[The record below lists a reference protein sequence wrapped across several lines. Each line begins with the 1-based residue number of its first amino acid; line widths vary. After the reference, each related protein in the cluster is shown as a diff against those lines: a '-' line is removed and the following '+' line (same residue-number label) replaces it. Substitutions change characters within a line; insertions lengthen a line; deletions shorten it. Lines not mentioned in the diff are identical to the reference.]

1 MFIGSERCISTTLR
15 RSKRR
20 LQARRDKRLGRIA
33 DFLRLMTRAFK
44 CSFSTTGKFELI
56 PLCSSRRAR
65 GRNGGRPLIQVVK
78 IVKSDEEG
86 SAMSATKAVF
96 VLIHGGWHNHSAWDR
111 VTQILKANG
120 FAALTLDLPGA
131 GVNAIAPT
139 SLGLRPFDPAAF
151 AAERSPIAGVTQEE
165 RTQAVVALV
174 KEAASRSDGKVIL
187 VGHSAGGMTISA
199 VAEQVP
205 NLLLAVVYLA
215 GFMVPNGMS
224 LLAMLQHETLSSAL
238 APGLFVGDPA
248 AIGATRINVGST
260 DEAYRA
266 RLKAA
271 FYGDVSESEFAHAA
285 SQLHCDESNAG
296 ALAPSAITPGRFGTV
311 PRHYI
316 RCTQDRAI
324 ALPGQ
329 DHIIATVDGA
339 IGGRT
344 TTHTLESSR
353 SPFLSQ
359 SAALSKILIDICA
372 QSLLE
377 QSAEAL

>member
-1 MFIGSERCISTTLR
+1 
-15 RSKRR
+15 
-20 LQARRDKRLGRIA
+20 
-33 DFLRLMTRAFK
+33 
-44 CSFSTTGKFELI
+44 
-56 PLCSSRRAR
+56 
-65 GRNGGRPLIQVVK
+65 
-78 IVKSDEEG
+78 
-86 SAMSATKAVF
+86 MSATKAVF

-111 VTQILKANG
+111 VTPILEAHG

-131 GVNAIAPT
+131 GVNAIAPR

-174 KEAASRSDGKVIL
+174 KEAASLSDGKVIL

-199 VAEQVP
+199 VAEEVP
-205 NLLLAVVYLA
+205 DLLLAVVYLA
-215 GFMVPNGMS
+215 GFMIPNGMP

-248 AIGATRINVGST
+248 AIGATRINVGPT
-260 DEAYRA
+260 DTAYRSL
-266 RLKAA
+266 LKAA
-271 FYGDVSESEFAHAA
+271 FYGDVSESDFDHAA

-296 ALAPSAITPGRFGTV
+296 ALAPSNITPGRFGTV

-324 ALPGQ
+324 PLTGQ
-329 DHIIATVDGA
+329 DHMIATVDSA
-339 IGGRT
+339 IGGKT
-344 TTHTLESSR
+344 TTHTLESSH

-359 SAALSKILIDICA
+359 PANLSKILIDVGV
-372 QSLLE
+372 QSLAE
-377 QSAEAL
+377 RSATSAVGLDV